1 MYNLPDLKTA
11 RVDGKRVF
19 LRTDLD
25 VPILNEEQITN
36 NESQIADDTRLT
48 DGLETL
54 KYLLDNGAHVIVAG
68 HLGRPQEKLQ
78 TAESAEVASKNF
90 HVHNAG
96 DSSLNQNADGA
107 NARSENFESSPHS
120 LDADLIVSTLSLKPI
135 AEWYARKFSSN
146 AKAGKLGEFEG
157 WQIMPNLYLLE
168 NLRFY
173 PEEEANPSTSSGQA
187 FAQRLASLAEI
198 YVNDAFA
205 SSHRA
210 HASIVGIA
218 KLLPHYA
225 GFMLVREI
233 NVLATLMEDPKR
245 PMTVI
250 IGGAKIETK
259 LPVVEK
265 MHQIA
270 DYVLIGGLIADQTK
284 TLLKVQHER
293 TENRKSAL
301 IVGDLVLDKTDMTAN
316 SIENFLQIVNLSQT
330 VIWNG
335 QVGITEGREDNPEI
349 ASAKL
354 ARGIAESGAYT
365 VVGGGD
371 TIGFLKKIGLLDKF
385 SFVSTGGGAM
395 LEFLS
400 GEKLPGIE
408 ALVY

>member
-1 MYNLPDLKTA
+1 MYNLSDLKTA
-11 RVDGKRVF
+11 KVDGKKVF

-25 VPILNEEQITN
+25 VPIENGQI
-36 NESQIADDTRLT
+36 QDDTRLA

-68 HLGRPQEKLQ
+68 HLGRPNSQLTINNSQLTNDNNK
-78 TAESAEVASKNF
+78 F
-90 HVHNAG
+90 
-96 DSSLNQNADGA
+96 SL
-107 NARSENFESSPHS
+107 R
-120 LDADLIVSTLSLKPI
+120 PI
-135 AEWYARKFSSN
+135 AEWYAKKFNSIV
-146 AKAGKLGEFEG
+146 KTGKLGEFDG
-157 WQIMPNLYLLE
+157 WQILPNFYLLE
-168 NLRFY
+168 NLRFHS
-173 PEEEANPSTSSGQA
+173 EEEANDPVFSQK
-187 FAQRLASLAEI
+187 LASLSEI

-205 SSHRA
+205 TAHRA
-210 HASIVGIA
+210 HSSIVGVA
-218 KLLPHYA
+218 ALLPHYG

-233 NVLATLMEDPKR
+233 NVLSTLMDDPKR
-245 PMTVI
+245 PLTVI

-284 TLLKVQHER
+284 TLLRVQHER
-293 TENRKSAL
+293 TESRKSAL

-316 SIENFLQIVNLSQT
+316 SVENFLQVVNLSQT

-335 QVGITEGREDNPEI
+335 TVGITEGKENNPEI

-354 ARGIAESGAYT
+354 ARGIIDAGVYS

-371 TIGFLKKIGLLDKF
+371 TIGFLKKIGILDKF

-395 LEFLS
+395 LELLS

-408 ALVY
+408 ILRSV

>member
-1 MYNLPDLKTA
+1 MINLPDLKTA
-11 RVDGKRVF
+11 RVDGKKVF

-25 VPILNEEQITN
+25 VPIENGQI
-36 NESQIADDTRLT
+36 QDDTRLI

-54 KYLLDNGAHVIVAG
+54 KHLLDNGAHVIVAG
-68 HLGRPQEKLQ
+68 HLGRPEGKEEK
-78 TAESAEVASKNF
+78 F
-90 HVHNAG
+90 
-96 DSSLNQNADGA
+96 
-107 NARSENFESSPHS
+107 
-120 LDADLIVSTLSLKPI
+120 SLKPV
-135 AEWYARKFSSN
+135 ANWYANKFNSA
-146 AKAGKLGEFEG
+146 AKEGKIGEFEG
-157 WQIMPNLYLLE
+157 WQITPQFYLLE
-168 NLRFY
+168 NLRFH
-173 PEEEANPSTSSGQA
+173 PEEEANPSTSSGQV
-187 FAQRLASLAEI
+187 FAQRLASLADI

-218 KLLPHYA
+218 ALLPHYA

-233 NVLATLMEDPKR
+233 NVLATLMENPKR
-245 PMTVI
+245 PLTVI

-284 TLLKVQHER
+284 TLLRVQHER

-335 QVGITEGREDNPEI
+335 QVGITEGREHNPEI

-371 TIGFLKKIGLLDKF
+371 TIGFLKKIGLLEKF

-395 LEFLS
+395 LEFLA

-408 ALVY
+408 ALIGR

>member
-1 MYNLPDLKTA
+1 MINLPDLKTA
-11 RVDGKRVF
+11 KIDGKKVF

-25 VPILNEEQITN
+25 VPIENGQI
-36 NESQIADDTRLT
+36 QDDTRLT

-68 HLGRPQEKLQ
+68 HLGRPEGKDEK
-78 TAESAEVASKNF
+78 
-90 HVHNAG
+90 
-96 DSSLNQNADGA
+96 
-107 NARSENFESSPHS
+107 
-120 LDADLIVSTLSLKPI
+120 LSLKPI
-135 AEWYARKFSSN
+135 ADWYAKKFNSTV
-146 AKAGKLGEFEG
+146 KAGNVGEFEA
-157 WQIMPNLYLLE
+157 WQLMPNFYLLE

-173 PEEEANPSTSSGQA
+173 VEEEINDPVFSQK
-187 FAQRLASLAEI
+187 LASLSET

-210 HASIVGIA
+210 HSSIVGIA
-218 KLLPHYA
+218 VLLPHYA
-225 GFMLVREI
+225 GLMLVREI
-233 NVLATLMEDPKR
+233 NVLSTLMENPKR
-245 PMTVI
+245 PLTVI

-293 TENRKSAL
+293 TESRKSAL
-301 IVGDLVLDKTDMTAN
+301 LVGDLVLDKTDMTAN

-330 VIWNG
+330 IIWNG
-335 QVGITEGREDNPEI
+335 SVGITEGKEDNPEI

-371 TIGFLKKIGLLDKF
+371 TIGFLKKIGLLEKF

-400 GEKLPGIE
+400 GDSLPGIQ
-408 ALVY
+408 ALVS

>member
-1 MYNLPDLKTA
+1 M
-11 RVDGKRVF
+11 F

-25 VPILNEEQITN
+25 VPIENGQI
-36 NESQIADDTRLT
+36 QDDTRLT

-54 KYLLDNGAHVIVAG
+54 KYLLDKGAHVIIAG
-68 HLGRPQEKLQ
+68 HLGRPQGKDY
-78 TAESAEVASKNF
+78 K
-90 HVHNAG
+90 
-96 DSSLNQNADGA
+96 
-107 NARSENFESSPHS
+107 
-120 LDADLIVSTLSLKPI
+120 LSLRPI
-135 AEWYARKFSSN
+135 ADWYAKKFNS
-146 AKAGKLGEFEG
+146 AVKAGNVGEFEG
-157 WQIMPNLYLLE
+157 WQIMPNFYLLE
-168 NLRFY
+168 NLRFH
-173 PEEEANPSTSSGQA
+173 PEEEASDPTFSQK
-187 FAQRLASLAEI
+187 LASLSEI

-210 HASIVGIA
+210 HSSIVGIA
-218 KLLPHYA
+218 ALLPHYG
-225 GFMLVREI
+225 GFMFTREI
-233 NVLATLMEDPKR
+233 NVLATLMEYPKR
-245 PMTVI
+245 PLTVI

-301 IVGDLVLDKTDMTAN
+301 IVADLVLNKTDITAN
-316 SIENFLQIVNLSQT
+316 SVENFLQVVNLSQT

-354 ARGIAESGAYT
+354 ARGIVESGVYS

-408 ALVY
+408 ALIQ

>member
-11 RVDGKRVF
+11 KVEGRKVF

-25 VPILNEEQITN
+25 VPIENGIIQ
-36 NESQIADDTRLT
+36 DDTRLGEGT
-48 DGLETL
+48 ETL
-54 KYLLDNGAHVIVAG
+54 KYLLDNGAHVIAAG
-68 HLGRPQEKLQ
+68 HLGRPEGKDEKL
-78 TAESAEVASKNF
+78 SLRPVA
-90 HVHNAG
+90 
-96 DSSLNQNADGA
+96 D
-107 NARSENFESSPHS
+107 
-120 LDADLIVSTLSLKPI
+120 
-135 AEWYARKFSSN
+135 WYANKFNST
-146 AKAGKLGEFEG
+146 AKEGKLGEFEG
-157 WQIMPNLYLLE
+157 WQIMPNFYLLE

-173 PEEEANPSTSSGQA
+173 PEEEVNDPA
-187 FAQRLASLAEI
+187 FSQKLASLSEI

-210 HASIVGIA
+210 HSSIVGVPA
-218 KLLPHYA
+218 LLIHYA
-225 GFMLVREI
+225 GFMLIREI
-233 NVLATLMEDPKR
+233 NILATLMENPKR
-245 PMTVI
+245 PLTVI

-316 SIENFLQIVNLSQT
+316 SVENFLQIINLSQT

-335 QVGITEGREDNPEI
+335 PVGVTEGRENNPEI
-349 ASAKL
+349 ASYKL
-354 ARGIAESGAYT
+354 ARGIAESGIYS

-371 TIGFLKKIGLLDKF
+371 TIGYLKKIGLLNKF

-395 LEFLS
+395 LELLS
-400 GEKLPGIE
+400 GEKLPGLQ
-408 ALVY
+408 ALI

>member
-1 MYNLPDLKTA
+1 MINLPDLKTA
-11 RVDGKRVF
+11 KVDGKKVF

-25 VPILNEEQITN
+25 VPIENGQI
-36 NESQIADDTRLT
+36 QDDTRLT

-54 KYLLDNGAHVIVAG
+54 KHLLDKGAHVIIAG
-68 HLGRPQEKLQ
+68 HLGRPITINNSQL
-78 TAESAEVASKNF
+78 TT
-90 HVHNAG
+90 
-96 DSSLNQNADGA
+96 
-107 NARSENFESSPHS
+107 ENKF
-120 LDADLIVSTLSLKPI
+120 SLKPI
-135 AEWYARKFSSN
+135 ADWYAKKFDSSF
-146 AKAGKLGEFEG
+146 KAGKLGEFEG
-157 WQIMPNLYLLE
+157 WQIMPQLYLLE

-173 PEEEANPSTSSGQA
+173 PEEEANDSTFSQK
-187 FAQRLASLAEI
+187 LASLSEI

-210 HASIVGIA
+210 HSSIVGVA
-218 KLLPHYA
+218 SLLPHYA

-233 NVLATLMEDPKR
+233 NVLSILMENPKR
-245 PMTVI
+245 PLTVI

-270 DYVLIGGLIADQTK
+270 DYVLVGGKIAEETK
-284 TLLKVQHER
+284 TLIKVAHER
-293 TENRKSAL
+293 NLIRRSAL
-301 IVGDLVLDKTDMTAN
+301 IVGDLNFDQTDMTQN
-316 SIENFLQIVNLSQT
+316 SVENFLQIVNLSQT

-335 QVGITEGREDNPEI
+335 QVGITEGREDNPEL

-354 ARGIAESGAYT
+354 ARGIIDAGVYS

-371 TIGFLKKIGLLDKF
+371 TIGFLKKIGLLEKF

-408 ALVY
+408 ALLAS